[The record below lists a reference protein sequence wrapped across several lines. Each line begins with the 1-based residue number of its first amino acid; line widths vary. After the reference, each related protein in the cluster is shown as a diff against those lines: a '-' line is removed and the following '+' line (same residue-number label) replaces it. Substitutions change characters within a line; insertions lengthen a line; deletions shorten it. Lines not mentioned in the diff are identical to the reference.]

1 MDIDKIIGIVRDLKE
16 EAPTMSVAGGGIAG
30 LPPDQP
36 PVNLKKRKKKNDLP
50 TIIGRGKVPGAR
62 ARWSKGVG

>member
-1 MDIDKIIGIVRDLKE
+1 MDIDKIIGIVRNLKE

-36 PVNLKKRKKKNDLP
+36 PVFKKKKKKNEMP
-50 TIIGRGKVPGAR
+50 TIIGRGKFPGAR
-62 ARWSKGVG
+62 ARWRKGV

>member
-1 MDIDKIIGIVRDLKE
+1 MDIDKIIGIVRNLKE

-36 PVNLKKRKKKNDLP
+36 PVFKKKKKKNEMP
-50 TIIGRGKVPGAR
+50 TIIGRGKFPGAR
-62 ARWSKGVG
+62 TRWRGGV